1 MKINR
6 LHVRGFGKIEDF
18 DMTLCDGLNVIYG
31 SNESGKS
38 TLMAFIKA
46 ILYGLKGGRTG
57 KDGTLAEVKRYKPWS
72 NTSYGGYINFE
83 LDSGKVYRI
92 DRDFDNG
99 VVKLYDHSFN
109 EITDDY
115 ANSKDRNGIAEN
127 LIGIN
132 ESIFERTVYI
142 KQFGT
147 RLDNS
152 ASKDLIDR
160 ISNLRESGTE
170 DISFKKADA
179 ALREA
184 LKQQVGTDR
193 SSTRPLDIINRRLE
207 ELQKVKLRIQ
217 ERDERLKATMSNRE
231 ELTLEI
237 NKLSDKIKLFSKLLE
252 LCEAKERLKLQR
264 DRSEEASFLNQR
276 SSYYQRELNTLDR
289 EKCKLEENIAENL
302 DKIDT
307 LNEQLNA
314 DNKAE
319 TSIKIAKSVKR
330 HKSFKIALSTCTI
343 LAIIAVLAV
352 IGLTFAFSHMGKLYI
367 YIPAILAFIF
377 SICWTFN
384 NRELKKSIEKQ
395 VMHDER
401 LRELKS
407 QHDNMVGIDYILKQ
421 QLDSLN
427 TRIINEKDQYESLNN
442 RLRTH
447 NLNFKPLD
455 ISELEGEIDRLSETI
470 TSLHIG
476 INEYLTSIE
485 KELYY
490 NVMENSNNNKV
501 TRIAEV
507 KEFLLSQLQK
517 KLIEKATID
526 AYIIKTED
534 QEKEFI
540 EDEIILLTKQKESLE
555 QRGEALRIAIKTLEE
570 ASDEVQKKYI
580 PVMNKVFNNIFS
592 ELTNE
597 KYSDVRTGENLSIML
612 SDPQN
617 EIIVPT
623 SILSS
628 GTLDQIYL
636 ALRIA
641 ISETVFKINESLPFI
656 MDEPFSQYDDERT
669 DNAMKC
675 IYDISRKQQVILFTC
690 KHREVEQ
697 ISKYTC
703 QLFSL
708 T

>member
-330 HKSFKIALSTCTI
+330 HKSFKI
-343 LAIIAVLAV
+343 
-352 IGLTFAFSHMGKLYI
+352 Y
-367 YIPAILAFIF
+367 
-377 SICWTFN
+377 
-384 NRELKKSIEKQ
+384 
-395 VMHDER
+395 
-401 LRELKS
+401 
-407 QHDNMVGIDYILKQ
+407 
-421 QLDSLN
+421 
-427 TRIINEKDQYESLNN
+427 
-442 RLRTH
+442 
-447 NLNFKPLD
+447 
-455 ISELEGEIDRLSETI
+455 
-470 TSLHIG
+470 
-476 INEYLTSIE
+476 
-485 KELYY
+485 
-490 NVMENSNNNKV
+490 
-501 TRIAEV
+501 
-507 KEFLLSQLQK
+507 
-517 KLIEKATID
+517 
-526 AYIIKTED
+526 
-534 QEKEFI
+534 
-540 EDEIILLTKQKESLE
+540 
-555 QRGEALRIAIKTLEE
+555 
-570 ASDEVQKKYI
+570 
-580 PVMNKVFNNIFS
+580 
-592 ELTNE
+592 
-597 KYSDVRTGENLSIML
+597 
-612 SDPQN
+612 
-617 EIIVPT
+617 
-623 SILSS
+623 
-628 GTLDQIYL
+628 
-636 ALRIA
+636 
-641 ISETVFKINESLPFI
+641 
-656 MDEPFSQYDDERT
+656 
-669 DNAMKC
+669 
-675 IYDISRKQQVILFTC
+675 
-690 KHREVEQ
+690 
-697 ISKYTC
+697 
-703 QLFSL
+703 
-708 T
+708 